1 MQDTGLDEIVRRARY
16 ILSILPPS
24 TTVAF
29 SQDIR
34 DRLSKTTSSEVAG
47 NVDDQGFG
55 DRPSG
60 TRLVFVDCNAVSPA
74 TVQQIVGYFTEDT
87 FVDAGI
93 IGGSPSAPG
102 ATNVYDPTFY
112 ASGKA
117 DIVGKFAE
125 VLTRGGLKVTALP
138 AKAGE
143 ASVLKMGY
151 AGISKGLTGLTAAMV
166 LATHASFPATSAA
179 LMQELSFSQP
189 YLLQRSTCSIPD
201 MLPKAYCFEGEM
213 EEIAGFISASGLG
226 GASDIWMGLAR
237 LYESVAKS
245 LKEDGDEHKVLQEFV
260 EQSKETLAQKVTSG
274 SEEKGIFSK

>member
-1 MQDTGLDEIVRRARY
+1 TVLTSLTGRSGGSIERARKAGMQDVGLDEIVRRARY
-16 ILSILPPS
+16 ILYILPPS
-24 TTVAF
+24 TAVAF

-34 DRLSKTTSSEVAG
+34 DRLSKPTSSEVAG
-47 NVDDQGFG
+47 NVDDQGSG

-60 TRLVFVDCNAVSPA
+60 TRLVFADCNAVSPA

-143 ASVLKMGY
+143 ASALKMGY

-166 LATHASFPATSAA
+166 LATHASSPTTSAA
-179 LMQELSFSQP
+179 LMRELSFSQP

-201 MLPKAYCFEGEM
+201 MLPKAYRHGEM
-213 EEIAGFISASGLG
+213 EEIAGFVSASGLG
-226 GASDIWMGLAR
+226 GASNIWMGLAR

-245 LKEDGDEHKVLQEFV
+245 LKED
-260 EQSKETLAQKVTSG
+260 
-274 SEEKGIFSK
+274 